1 MPTRTVMITFDIDG
15 PSGTLQRA
23 PETATRPSV
32 ISQGDFGPRVGVPRI
47 LELLAGH
54 GVPATF
60 FVPGW
65 VAENYPE
72 AVRSVIRH
80 GHEIG
85 HHGYLHEPPGVLGNR
100 TAEAEILDRAS
111 AILQA
116 MTGHPPLGYRSP
128 AWDISRWTLDLLQ
141 QRGFLYDSSL
151 MDHDQPY
158 LIVNGRRKLAELPV
172 HWALD
177 DAPYYSFNPAI
188 GRTGPLLSPQIA
200 LDTWLWEF
208 DRAYDEGAAFMLTL
222 HPYLSG
228 RYSRLEALDRLL
240 KHIRG
245 RRNVE
250 FKRCEK
256 VARQVLRDR
265 STAGSRTTTRKARK

>member
-1 MPTRTVMITFDIDG
+1 MITFDIDG

-23 PETATRPSV
+23 PEMATRPSV
-32 ISQGDFGPRVGVPRI
+32 VSQGDFGPRVGVPRI
-47 LELLAGH
+47 LDLLAAH
-54 GVPATF
+54 SVPATF

-65 VAENYPE
+65 VAENYPDS
-72 AVRSVIRH
+72 VRSVIAN

-85 HHGYLHEPPGVLGNR
+85 HHGYLHEPPGVIGNR
-100 TAEAEILDRAS
+100 AAEAKILDRAS
-111 AILQA
+111 AILQN
-116 MTGHPPLGYRSP
+116 MTGHAPSGYRSP
-128 AWDISRWTLDLLQ
+128 AWDISRWTLDLLR

-158 LIVNGRRKLAELPV
+158 LIVKGRRKLAELPV
-172 HWALD
+172 HWSLD

-188 GRTGPLLSPQIA
+188 GRMGPLLSPQIA
-200 LDTWLWEF
+200 LDTWMWEF
-208 DRAYDEGAAFMLTL
+208 DRVYDAGGAFMLTL

-240 KHIRG
+240 KHIRK

-250 FKRCEK
+250 FRLCAD
-256 VARQVLRDR
+256 VAREVLKRR
-265 STAGSRTTTRKARK
+265 PVSASGPLAGSGA